1 MYHSRCKGT
10 HYSAGF
16 WYGKILKE
24 HNMLLKDSHSI
35 DLTKERKEYYQETL
49 PIYQKEYPEILEEIK
64 GVADGNGV
72 SFDILAGFLISM
84 YVYTAYNFCSC
95 IVSKNTDGTILF
107 GRNSDFLTAIEKY
120 YESYYYKLD
129 NGYSFVGN
137 STAFIQI
144 EDGINEYGLAVGLTF
159 VYSKEKVP
167 GLNAGMLVRYLLEK
181 CKSVEECLDALHTLT
196 IGSAQTLTIADRSGA
211 MVVVECNSHDI
222 EVIKPK
228 QDTKYVFT
236 TNHFNSDKMKKYNP
250 DIDDDMFSHQRYKII
265 QSALAKTKEYTLS
278 YIQEI
283 LSGKHGF
290 MCQYDRKL
298 GGDTVWSSVYDI
310 SHSKIYRCEG
320 NPSRKKYKEDTRL
333 KFR

>member
-16 WYGKILKE
+16 QYGKILKE
-24 HNMLLKDSHSI
+24 HGVLLKDSHI
-35 DLTKERKEYYQETL
+35 IHLTKERKEYYQKTL
-49 PIYQKEYPEILEEIK
+49 PIYQKEYPEILDEIR
-64 GVADGNGV
+64 GVAEGNEV
-72 SFDILAGFLISM
+72 SFDLLAGFLLSM
-84 YVYTAYNFCSC
+84 YAYTAYNFCSC
-95 IVSKNTDGTILF
+95 IVSKNIDGTIVF

-120 YESYYYKLD
+120 YESYYYNLE
-129 NGYSFVGN
+129 NSNSFIGN

-181 CKSVEECLDALHTLT
+181 CKSVEESLETLKKLT

-211 MVVVECNSHDI
+211 MVVVECNSHNMEIMEPVDGHH
-222 EVIKPK
+222 
-228 QDTKYVFT
+228 YVFT
-236 TNHFNSDKMKKYNP
+236 TNHFNSKTMEKYNP
-250 DIDDDMFSHQRYKII
+250 DIEDDMFSHQRYEVI
-265 QSALAKTKEYTLS
+265 QEAMTKTDEYTIQ

-290 MCQYDRKL
+290 MCQYDRRL

-310 SHSKIYRCEG
+310 THSSIYRCEG

-333 KFR
+333 VFK